1 MGLFDW
7 LNNVFD
13 DANDLFSTT
22 TSSHFESLGCNDSCA
37 MNPADGLPMIDG
49 YGGVDVAGNSY
60 GFDFSHDSFDT
71 SSSNFTS
78 SFDDWNS

>member
-7 LNNVFD
+7 LSSVFD
-13 DANDLFSTT
+13 DADDSFSTT
-22 TSSHFESLGCNDSCA
+22 ASSNFESVGSNDDTVI
-37 MNPADGLPMIDG
+37 NPASGLPMIDG
-49 YGGVDVAGNSY
+49 YGGVDVAGNAY

-71 SSSNFTS
+71 FSSTFTS